1 MSASTT
7 QIPGYVTATWA
18 VDAVHSDVAYSLKH
32 LGLAKT
38 RGNFTSLTGEIVT
51 AENILDSTVSIE
63 IDASSVAS
71 GFGPRD
77 EHIKSADFF
86 DVENHP
92 TIAFKSTGIRENDG
106 DYLIDGQL
114 TWREKT
120 VPVTLEAEFNG
131 IGPNPST
138 NIDTIGVSAVATI
151 NRRDFGIGTEGNGFL
166 SEKAK
171 IVIEI
176 QAAKQA

>member
-1 MSASTT
+1 V
-7 QIPGYVTATWA
+7 VT
-18 VDAVHSDVAYSLKH
+18 
-32 LGLAKT
+32 
-38 RGNFTSLTGEIVT
+38 
-51 AENILDSTVSIE
+51 
-63 IDASSVAS
+63 S

-77 EHIKSADFF
+77 EHIKSGDFF

-92 TIAFKSTGIRENDG
+92 TIVFKSTGIRENDG

-131 IGPNPST
+131 IGPNPS
-138 NIDTIGVSAVATI
+138 NNNVDTIGASAVTTI

-166 SEKAK
+166 SEKVK

-176 QAAKQA
+176 QAAKQS